1 MSTATEVFDPYREWL
16 GIEPHELPAD
26 HYRLLGL
33 ARFEADAGKIATAAD
48 ARMSLIRSNQTGP
61 RGSFTNTLLNEITA
75 AKLCLLSP
83 IAKVQYDTFLQER
96 KNAYGPASAPVTFF
110 PTAVPLMALPP
121 AFSPYQ
127 AAGVPTLEP
136 PLAAP
141 PVAPRAILLAP
152 PKQVRKS
159 ELAIDEDKP
168 PNEIEPIRK
177 SSLVRSVGIM
187 AIAIL
192 LIAGGIWGGSQ
203 YLLPPAEKTE
213 VRLNPGGSTTD
224 PGNGE
229 AQPEPPSETPP
240 DPAAKAIVVL
250 QEGSRELSL
259 PPSAAVLIGATS
271 LKIAISEN
279 VLTNWSSAEDGATWK
294 FKLLHPGFFKL
305 DMSYSAAYEGEDI
318 RVELLLDEESLHNFH
333 LPPTGGA
340 DDFQVV
346 SHTIVVKA
354 SGTHTLSIRPTGTV
368 PADSLVIKSIRFIPV
383 GGQP

>member
-16 GIEPHELPAD
+16 GIETHELPAD

-33 ARFEADAGKIATAAD
+33 DRFEADAQKIAAAAD

-83 IAKVQYDTFLQER
+83 IAKVQYDKFLQER
-96 KNAYGPASAPVTFF
+96 QKAYGPASAPVKFF
-110 PTAVPLMALPP
+110 PTAVPLMSLPP
-121 AFSPYQ
+121 AYAPYQ
-127 AAGVPTLEP
+127 AAGMPTLEP
-136 PLAAP
+136 PLAEP
-141 PVAPRAILLAP
+141 PVAPRAALLAP

-159 ELAIDEDKP
+159 DLAVEEDRLPSENELA
-168 PNEIEPIRK
+168 RRG
-177 SSLVRSVGIM
+177 SRLRSAGIM

-192 LIAGGIWGGSQ
+192 LIAGGIWGASQ
-203 YLLPPAEKTE
+203 YILPPAENSE
-213 VRLNPGGSTTD
+213 VAQSPGESTTD
-224 PGNGE
+224 PANGE
-229 AQPEPPSETPP
+229 AQPGPPP
-240 DPAAKAIVVL
+240 DPVAKAIVVL

-318 RVELLLDEESLHNFH
+318 RVALLLDEESLHNFH

-346 SHTIVVKA
+346 SHTIVVTA
-354 SGTHTLSIRPTGTV
+354 SGMHTLSIRPAGTV